1 MWTLVLLICRIVI
14 VKIPHISN
22 SFGQGQNKELVT
34 VIAVSTTLVIV
45 YVDNCVEIVGHNC
58 EAASR
63 GPGSPAV
70 AVPNPAL
77 TGSPITGL
85 GGNFGGHLNSRRPA

>member
-1 MWTLVLLICRIVI
+1 MLKYQILATLLVRD
-14 VKIPHISN
+14 KT
-22 SFGQGQNKELVT
+22 KELVT
-34 VIAVSTTLVIV
+34 MIAVSTTPVIV

-85 GGNFGGHLNSRRPA
+85 GGNMLAI